1 MLYIGTYII
10 MLDKRGVPFVLD
22 DHNIYSA
29 CTLSRRRLF
38 YIYVLYDI
46 YLPNVYLYV
55 YRTDFPM
62 YIRPGRY
69 YIVECV
75 ILFILNGACIYN
87 IYILTLYVR
96 DSMHIIY
103 TSCV

>member
-46 YLPNVYLYV
+46 YLPNVYLYIEQIFLCTYARV
-55 YRTDFPM
+55 GTISLSVLYCLYSMVPA
-62 YIRPGRY
+62 YI
-69 YIVECV
+69 
-75 ILFILNGACIYN
+75 
-87 IYILTLYVR
+87 IYIYLRY
-96 DSMHIIY
+96 MYAIQCI
-103 TSCV
+103 